1 MGKKRSES
9 LKKNIF
15 QISHLIF
22 WMLQAA
28 KYLNYDF
35 TFTSSFFFSS
45 GGPFFIYMEYLDAKK
60 MMDKFEISIWN
71 MKQLP

>member
-1 MGKKRSES
+1 
-9 LKKNIF
+9 
-15 QISHLIF
+15 
-22 WMLQAA
+22 MLQAA